1 MPRTPLQWIYAGL
14 AVAGF
19 LGTLVFN
26 LQFAREAG
34 GFDVVAFVAGGFANP
49 AAGSLTVDLLVAL
62 AAFLAWSFVEARR
75 LGMRR
80 WWVYLLVT
88 FLVAFAVA
96 FPLFLL
102 ARDRRLQEERD
113 AAAATA

>member
-1 MPRTPLQWIYAGL
+1 MPRTPRQWLYAAL

-34 GFDVVAFVAGGFANP
+34 GFDVAAFVAGGFANP
-49 AAGSLTVDLLVAL
+49 AAASLTVDLLVAL
-62 AAFLAWSFVEARR
+62 AAFLVWSFVEARR
-75 LGMRR
+75 IGMRR
-80 WWVYLLVT
+80 WWVYVVVT

-102 ARDRRLQEERD
+102 ARDRRLEELD
-113 AAAATA
+113 AAAA

>member
-1 MPRTPLQWIYAGL
+1 VPRTPRQWLYAAL

-19 LGTLVFN
+19 FGTLVFN

-34 GFDVVAFVAGGFANP
+34 GFDVAAFVAGGFANP
-49 AAGSLTVDLLVAL
+49 AAASLTVDLLVAL
-62 AAFLAWSFVEARR
+62 AAFLVWSFVEARR
-75 LGMRR
+75 IGMRR
-80 WWVYLLVT
+80 WWVYVLVT

-102 ARDRRLQEERD
+102 ARDRRLQELE
-113 AAAATA
+113 AAAA